1 MISHIKEHSSKPN
14 ISLDHYLS
22 SAVSNV
28 VCSILMGIRFSPDE
42 PRFIRFMSLIN
53 EGFRLFTV
61 AAGAAF
67 VPFLRFLPRVSWAF
81 NQLVKNHKET
91 LQFGQEVQFYSSN
104 LYHSNNYITILK
116 VVEAHKANL
125 GQQEPPKDLVDAYI
139 QEIRA
144 MEDGHSDGRL
154 FAGMNADTQIQQ
166 MIGDLF
172 SAGTET
178 IQTTLRWA
186 LLFAL
191 REPVLQRRVQQE
203 LDTVI
208 GPK

>member
-1 MISHIKEHSSKPN
+1 
-14 ISLDHYLS
+14 
-22 SAVSNV
+22 
-28 VCSILMGIRFSPDE
+28 
-42 PRFIRFMSLIN
+42 
-53 EGFRLFTV
+53 
-61 AAGAAF
+61 
-67 VPFLRFLPRVSWAF
+67 
-81 NQLVKNHKET
+81 
-91 LQFGQEVQFYSSN
+91 
-104 LYHSNNYITILK
+104 
-116 VVEAHKANL
+116 
-125 GQQEPPKDLVDAYI
+125 
-139 QEIRA
+139 

-191 REPVLQRRVQQE
+191 REPDLQRRVQQE

-208 GPK
+208 GPKYIIFNSPFCLVYI